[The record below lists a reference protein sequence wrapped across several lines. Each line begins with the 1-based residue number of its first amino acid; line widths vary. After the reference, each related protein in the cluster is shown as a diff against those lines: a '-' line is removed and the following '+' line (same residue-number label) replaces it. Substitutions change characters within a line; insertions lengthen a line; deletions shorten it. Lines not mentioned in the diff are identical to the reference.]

1 MSEFLHKLAEGLRSR
16 EKLLE
21 DHSEHP
27 AFDSADGSA
36 LKKEYDALLDEV
48 RAFSEKLEKAQD
60 KGSDFDEHFEHEI
73 GDEHNRISV
82 KIDAWAKKLP

>member
-1 MSEFLHKLAEGLRSR
+1 MFRNAQRSR

-27 AFDSADGSA
+27 VFDSAEGAS
-36 LKKEYDALLDEV
+36 LKAEYDELVKEV
-48 RAFSEKLEKAQD
+48 QAFSRKIEKAQD
-60 KGSDFDEHFEHEI
+60 KGGDFDEHFEREV